1 MSTDTGSDPNGWRKV
16 KAHIST
22 IITSGQTQL
31 RQKITNIRRSN
42 IVVEATEWANVPFH
56 MQGRLSLNTNE
67 MINHRLQLRRD
78 PEIVRVL
85 EVWWAC
91 AQNTQNAHQQRPCE
105 VISPQGDLLSK
116 AQYTML
122 SLKLYRSMVEEW
134 DEVDALAVA
143 SEEWAKD
150 AVNDRMGREVFKDCI
165 FEFADM

>member
-1 MSTDTGSDPNGWRKV
+1 MCSSLRGVFPYVASVGSDQSQAAQSGARCANACAVETCRNDRCAMSTDTGSDPNGWRKV

-91 AQNTQNAHQQRPCE
+91 AQNTQNAHQQHGSCQWLR
-105 VISPQGDLLSK
+105 VKTSSSSGQRL
-116 AQYTML
+116 
-122 SLKLYRSMVEEW
+122 
-134 DEVDALAVA
+134 VD
-143 SEEWAKD
+143 
-150 AVNDRMGREVFKDCI
+150 
-165 FEFADM
+165 